1 MQLHKV
7 LDFLEYLKSTFLDIR
22 DIKEN
27 DADVS
32 AVCPKWYIAEAR
44 QIEQETLYSVSRGC

>member
-32 AVCPKWYIAEAR
+32 AVCLKWYIAEAR
-44 QIEQETLYSVSRGC
+44 QIEQETPYSVSRGC